1 MIPPENLW
9 KSIFIK
15 IDQLS
20 EDVSII
26 FTNNVLDFFSFR
38 NNLEGVYEIISF
50 CGGGGAYIIRWTIQL
65 FYICSFSMKLKSRR
79 GAFFPSPRQR

>member
-1 MIPPENLW
+1 MFIYNDTPQ
-9 KSIFIK
+9 KTFGKVFFIK

-26 FTNNVLDFFSFR
+26 FTNNVLVFFSFR

-65 FYICSFSMKLKSRR
+65 HIFIFVL
-79 GAFFPSPRQR
+79 FE